1 MTYRDSSNQNGE
13 VAELA
18 ARLEIMKR
26 GWQVSP
32 AGSRDSVYDLIIDMQ
47 GSADEFKAVRAQVK
61 KLSGNTLAKLIDR
74 SGEVVSKNGKMRESI
89 DYAKHGIDWLVG
101 YNREKNECYFYKLG
115 TYSLIETKSFS
126 VNKHPPD
133 EFPKNVVLKHAR
145 KNESTR

>member
-1 MTYRDSSNQNGE
+1 MSYRDTSNQSGDLSE
-13 VAELA
+13 QAVKLELI
-18 ARLEIMKR
+18 RR
-26 GWQVSP
+26 GWIVLEPS
-32 AGSRDSVYDLIIDMQ
+32 SRDAVYDLVVDRGRSFETI
-47 GSADEFKAVRAQVK
+47 QVK
-61 KLSGNTLAKLIDR
+61 TMSGNSITKIVDR

>member
-1 MTYRDSSNQNGE
+1 MSYRDTSNQSGDLSE
-13 VAELA
+13 QAVKLELI
-18 ARLEIMKR
+18 RR
-26 GWQVSP
+26 GWIVLEPS
-32 AGSRDSVYDLIIDMQ
+32 SRDAVYDLVVDRGRSFETI
-47 GSADEFKAVRAQVK
+47 QVK
-61 KLSGNTLAKLIDR
+61 TMSGNSITKIVDR

-145 KNESTR
+145 KNEPPR

>member
-1 MTYRDSSNQNGE
+1 MSYRDTSNQSGDLSE
-13 VAELA
+13 QAVKLELI
-18 ARLEIMKR
+18 RR
-26 GWQVSP
+26 GWIVLEPS
-32 AGSRDSVYDLIIDMQ
+32 SRDAVYDLVVDRGRSFETI
-47 GSADEFKAVRAQVK
+47 QVK
-61 KLSGNTLAKLIDR
+61 TMSGNSITKIVDR

-115 TYSLIETKSFS
+115 TYSLIETKSIS